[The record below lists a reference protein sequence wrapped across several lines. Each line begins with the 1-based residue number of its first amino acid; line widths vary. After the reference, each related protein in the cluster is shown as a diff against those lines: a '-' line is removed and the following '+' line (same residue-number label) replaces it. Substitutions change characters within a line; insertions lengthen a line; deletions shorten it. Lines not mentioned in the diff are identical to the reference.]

1 MGGLGARFTRAK
13 ARFFG
18 TAAREIPVPFQ
29 VPCLCGHRVAGI
41 RRVQHQVATCSNC
54 GQSIFILPVNVY
66 PATRRVHSEVPDPAL
81 AARTRAALRDLSG
94 TAAEPSI
101 AAASPTADASS
112 STASPSTEA
121 APPSKDRQSA
131 GRRKSAK
138 GANTPDRPDPQS
150 GPGSSPAVNEPVV
163 ESRPR
168 VAPIPRVPLAVR
180 LKRTFSPF
188 RLLVVASLVLLCLTT
203 WWLIQRQ
210 RQEVARKTWRKEMD
224 NVQQALTDR
233 DEEVLAASLEK
244 AVNAAH
250 TLNRTDTEVR
260 LAESLLAQC
269 RALNLLTAADPL
281 LALAAF
287 GQKNADRTTDLAQL
301 NAELRGLCLVFES
314 TLTPETD
321 SPSHWLLNLPWIVQS
336 RQVKVLA
343 KNPLFD
349 VLHRHDVKE
358 PVLFMAVIDSC
369 RSSTDGSGLTIELQS
384 DSITLLTSEFL
395 AELAGFD
402 SRQMPELTGRLQRQL
417 RLVTTGDPVAAPEEQ
432 PQTVAGGSQ

>member
-13 ARFFG
+13 ARLFG

-81 AARTRAALRDLSG
+81 SARARAALRDLSG

-101 AAASPTADASS
+101 TPVPPTADTAP
-112 STASPSTEA
+112 STASTSTEA
-121 APPSKDRQSA
+121 PPKDRPSA
-131 GRRKSAK
+131 GRRKSGK
-138 GANTPDRPDPQS
+138 GANTPDRTDPQS
-150 GPGSSPAVNEPVV
+150 GSGSSPTASEPVV

-168 VAPIPRVPLAVR
+168 VAPIPRVPLTVR

-233 DEEVLAASLEK
+233 DEETLATSLEK

-250 TLNRTDTEVR
+250 TLSRTDTEAR

-287 GQKNADRTTDLAQL
+287 GQKNADRATDLTQL

-314 TLTPETD
+314 TLIPATD
-321 SPSHWLLNLPWIVQS
+321 NPSHWLLNLPWIVQS
-336 RQVKVLA
+336 RQVKVLV
-343 KNPLFD
+343 KNPLLE
-349 VLHRHDVKE
+349 VLHRHDANE

-369 RSSTDGSGLTIELQS
+369 RSSTDGSGLTIELES
-384 DSITLLTSEFL
+384 DSVTLLTSEFL

-432 PQTVAGGSQ
+432 PQTVAGGSR

>member
-13 ARFFG
+13 ARLFG

-54 GQSIFILPVNVY
+54 GQSIFVLPVNVY

-81 AARTRAALRDLSG
+81 SARTRAALRDLSG

-101 AAASPTADASS
+101 TPVPPTADTAP
-112 STASPSTEA
+112 STASTSTD
-121 APPSKDRQSA
+121 APPKDRQSA
-131 GRRKSAK
+131 GRRKSGK
-138 GANTPDRPDPQS
+138 GANTPDRTDPQS
-150 GPGSSPAVNEPVV
+150 GSGSSPTASEPVV

-168 VAPIPRVPLAVR
+168 VAPIPRVPLTVR

-233 DEEVLAASLEK
+233 DEETLATSLEK

-250 TLNRTDTEVR
+250 TLSRTDTEAR

-287 GQKNADRTTDLAQL
+287 GQKNADRATDLTQL

-314 TLTPETD
+314 TLIPETD

-336 RQVKVLA
+336 RQVKVLV
-343 KNPLFD
+343 KNPLLE
-349 VLHRHDVKE
+349 VLHRHDAKE
-358 PVLFMAVIDSC
+358 PVLFTAVINSC
-369 RSSTDGSGLTIELQS
+369 RSATDGSGLTIELES
-384 DSITLLTSEFL
+384 DSVTLLTSEFL

-432 PQTVAGGSQ
+432 PQTVAGGSR

>member
-29 VPCLCGHRVAGI
+29 VPCLCGHKVAGI
-41 RRVQHQVATCSNC
+41 RKVQHQVATCSNC

-101 AAASPTADASS
+101 SPVPTPADTAP
-112 STASPSTEA
+112 STASTSTD
-121 APPSKDRQSA
+121 APPKDRQSA
-131 GRRKSAK
+131 GRGKSGKA
-138 GANTPDRPDPQS
+138 ANTSDRTDPQS
-150 GPGSSPAVNEPVV
+150 GPGSSPTVNEPVV
-163 ESRPR
+163 DSRPR
-168 VAPIPRVPLAVR
+168 VASSPRVPLSVR
-180 LKRTFSPF
+180 LRRTFSPF

-233 DEEVLAASLEK
+233 DEEALAASLEK

-250 TLNRTDTEVR
+250 TLNRTDTEAR

-287 GQKNADRTTDLAQL
+287 GQKDADRATDLTQL

-314 TLTPETD
+314 TLIPATD
-321 SPSHWLLNLPWIVQS
+321 NPSHWLLNLPWIVQS
-336 RQVKVLA
+336 RQVTVLA
-343 KNPLFD
+343 KNPILD
-349 VLHRHDVKE
+349 VLHLHDAKE

-369 RSSTDGSGLTIELQS
+369 RSSSDGSGLTIELQS

-395 AELAGFD
+395 AERAGFD

-417 RLVTTGDPVAAPEEQ
+417 RLVTTGDPVAPPDEQ
-432 PQTVAGGSQ
+432 PQTVAGGSR